1 MGGAGRSCLFS
12 QREKIEM
19 RGRLTT
25 TKGYRSPP
33 SPRPSPA
40 PLSFCL
46 PAPGV
51 RWGCREAQHGPKTVP
66 MIMIAMFRKLIEMFR
81 GNKRQVSSLSGT
93 RKEGGRLL
101 DADDGRHRRFCRG
114 LWSEGRDA
122 APCALIPRPRPQASR
137 TISSPLS
144 VHARLVYDN
153 PTFPSFVFCR
163 TTLGRPPNFA
173 RIPRAVALDG

>member
-51 RWGCREAQHGPKTVP
+51 RWGCREAQHGPKTAPHDHDRALPEVNRD
-66 MIMIAMFRKLIEMFR
+66 AQGKQ
-81 GNKRQVSSLSGT
+81 RQVPWLFRNKKRRGAVARRRSWSPSPPLSWP
-93 RKEGGRLL
+93 
-101 DADDGRHRRFCRG
+101 
-114 LWSEGRDA
+114 WSEGRGA
-122 APCALIPRPRPQASR
+122 APCALIPRPRSQASR

-173 RIPRAVALDG
+173 RIPRAVALGG